1 MYLSRIMLLWCY
13 RRNTNIYLYMKKMIQ
28 KLQAKPT
35 HIRERIA
42 FGIALGVSGLL
53 LIVWAMFSLST
64 SILGPKQSAS
74 AYFKADQKATLTV
87 STNQKSKPQGF
98 LSAAANV
105 LTGQKPQV
113 SAHLEIVTVGST
125 STVPTKP
132 VERTVIPF

>member
-1 MYLSRIMLLWCY
+1 
-13 RRNTNIYLYMKKMIQ
+13 MKKIIQ
-28 KLQAKPT
+28 KLQAKPV

-42 FGIALGVSGLL
+42 FGIALGVSVLL
-53 LIVWAMFSLST
+53 LVIWAIFSLST

-74 AYFKADQKATLTV
+74 AYFKEGQKAMLTV
-87 STNQKSKPQGF
+87 STNQKTKPQGF

-113 SAHLEIVTVGST
+113 QAHLEIVTVGST

-132 VERTVIPF
+132 VKKTVIPF